1 MLLLLIGVLAVTLL
15 VTTSHD
21 DLPFTMPRCRTQI
34 MERAE
39 ISRSRDVTF
48 GHDMAGGAG
57 ATAVPTKWSQGSH
70 GIMERAEVSRSNDIT
85 FGHDM
90 GSVRLLAPCLKKTYV
105 SHRFC
110 ACSSKHQQEINDFFQ
125 AVQKLSF

>member
-1 MLLLLIGVLAVTLL
+1 M
-15 VTTSHD
+15 
-21 DLPFTMPRCRTQI
+21 QI

-48 GHDMAGGAG
+48 GHDMSGGAG

-70 GIMERAEVSRSNDIT
+70 GIMERAEVSRSKDIT

-90 GSVRLLAPCLKKTYV
+90 GSVQPLVT
-105 SHRFC
+105 
-110 ACSSKHQQEINDFFQ
+110 
-125 AVQKLSF
+125 